1 ETVVFVSVDGVV
13 RAALTIADTLKDS
26 AAAAVAALR
35 SRGLRTILLTGDN
48 RAAADAVAAQV
59 GIDSAVADMLPEGKV
74 DVIQRL
80 REEGHTVAM
89 VGDGINDGPALVGAD
104 LGLAIGRGT

>member
-1 ETVVFVSVDGVV
+1 
-13 RAALTIADTLKDS
+13 
-26 AAAAVAALR
+26 
-35 SRGLRTILLTGDN
+35 
-48 RAAADAVAAQV
+48 AQV

-89 VGDGINDGPALVGAD
+89 VGDGINDG
-104 LGLAIGRGT
+104 